1 MLNCFISVSID
12 GDNQMNAYRLADFEI
27 TERYG
32 TLLWKAHSG
41 FGSTRTGKCFIEGNI
56 LFLSPHFEI
65 NEASC
70 LKNEFLD
77 HLRTLPKWDRTK
89 YYCTRFEI
97 HECKIAITSRKHKQ
111 AHFPVASDQRLSNF
125 AISSDKVLLQA
136 DKKAAT
142 DDEVKSGHFSEQQQD
157 DFEIFL
163 QNQGMGLPRVSRVVA
178 KGYDVVKSSLKK
190 VRFWGLR
197 GP

>member
-1 MLNCFISVSID
+1 MAKIA
-12 GDNQMNAYRLADFEI
+12 GGRLVIHHQDRNLQNRLYPA
-27 TERYG
+27 R
-32 TLLWKAHSG
+32 
-41 FGSTRTGKCFIEGNI
+41 
-56 LFLSPHFEI
+56 
-65 NEASC
+65 
-70 LKNEFLD
+70 LD
-77 HLRTLPKWDRTK
+77 HGHR
-89 YYCTRFEI
+89 
-97 HECKIAITSRKHKQ
+97 SRGESSSRCVLC
-111 AHFPVASDQRLSNF
+111 PVASDQRSSNF

-142 DDEVKSGHFSEQQQD
+142 DAKVESGHFSEQQQD

-197 GP
+197 EP